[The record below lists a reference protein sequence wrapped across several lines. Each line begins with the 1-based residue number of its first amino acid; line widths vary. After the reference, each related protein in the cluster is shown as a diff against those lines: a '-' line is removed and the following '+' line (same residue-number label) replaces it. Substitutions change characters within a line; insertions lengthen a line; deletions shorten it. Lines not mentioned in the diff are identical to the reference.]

1 MTRNE
6 ELIKIRDE
14 EKRIYLLHEKKSKF
28 LALFYILGYVLGF
41 ILFFVIAG
49 IYSDTKPRDT
59 VYITLFTISM
69 VILGISTILLAIWV
83 YHFVNIKIHKRKMDE
98 ASYEL
103 THRVMNHI
111 DN

>member
-28 LALFYILGYVLGF
+28 LALFYILGYIIGI
-41 ILFFVIAG
+41 ILFFVVAG
-49 IYSDTKPRDT
+49 IYSDSKPRDAI
-59 VYITLFTISM
+59 YIILFSISM
-69 VILGISTILLAIWV
+69 VILGISTILFSIWI